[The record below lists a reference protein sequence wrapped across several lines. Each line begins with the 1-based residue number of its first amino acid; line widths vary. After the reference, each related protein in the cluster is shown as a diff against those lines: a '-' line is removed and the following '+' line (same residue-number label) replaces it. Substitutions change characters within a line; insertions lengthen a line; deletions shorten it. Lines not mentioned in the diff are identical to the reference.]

1 MAKIRRCVKK
11 KVILSPVF
19 DADVDIR
26 LSDKPVL
33 RVVQIVNTAFQK
45 RAISV
50 MRDNG
55 SVVVILYYSVGD
67 KINLVINR
75 IKKIRYGFD
84 RVRPEPVVGIKEENI
99 FAVRPRKCVISR
111 LGKAFVFL

>member
-11 KVILSPVF
+11 MVILSSVF

-33 RVVQIVNTAFQK
+33 RIVQIVNTAFQK

-75 IKKIRYGFD
+75 IKKSVTALIVSTLSLSSESRKKIYF
-84 RVRPEPVVGIKEENI
+84 P
-99 FAVRPRKCVISR
+99 FALES
-111 LGKAFVFL
+111 A